1 MIGIGKQL
9 LGNNFFGVWANV
21 PTLIVEESKC
31 EGKVTNN
38 LRLYPQIIYDRICLE
53 VEICI

>member
-31 EGKVTNN
+31 EGKATNN